1 MNPFEQLEYN
11 KIKSILAEECHSS
24 LGRELALSLQ
34 PLDEKKQ
41 IEYKLSF
48 TGEVQNLLKSG
59 ISFNFE
65 NVSDISKLLQ
75 EFEHQTYN
83 FEEFRKI
90 YFNILAANNITRHTD
105 EIEDSPL
112 YLALIGKIASL
123 DFLEKRFNDIFD
135 AEGEVKDSASKELT
149 SIRRRKKQLRINAIS
164 ALNKKIED
172 LATSNYLHDKI
183 VTQRDGR
190 FVIPVKEGATSFING
205 IVHGRSASKS
215 SIFIE
220 PQEVVGLNN
229 ELDLATNEEKQ
240 EIFRIFKEFTENI
253 LASKEIILTN
263 TKIVQ
268 ELDYYFAAARV
279 ANILQAEI
287 PQIEEKPFLNLNSAR
302 HPLLIYTYE
311 NYNDVIPF
319 DLELGKDFKLLLIS
333 GPNTGGKT
341 VTLKTVGL
349 LTLMALSGL
358 PIPAAESSCIGIFSN
373 IFADIGDY
381 QSLENAL
388 STFSSHIKNI
398 EGMVKTGSKDTLVLI
413 DEIGAATDPEQ
424 GSALAQAILER
435 LVEKE
440 VLGVITTHYT
450 ALKVFAEQHDNCVNA
465 AMQFDPEKHIPTY
478 QFKLGLPGNSF
489 AIEVA
494 SQLGLEETLIQRAK
508 ELTGNQNVELTN
520 LLKKM
525 TEEKLELSR
534 QNYQFQLKTA
544 LLNGKIEEHQQKI
557 SHLENETKEIKKQ
570 SIREAR
576 DFLTSLQKELNR
588 EIDNIKKTD
597 KEKRKTLLE
606 NSFKKITKM
615 NLDLA
620 RTENEFFEEKRIPLK
635 VPKTGQTVWVK
646 DVEMEGEII
655 EISANNIKIDM
666 NGIFLTT
673 TKDKLFKITSRKSKT
688 AQPKKVTLPV
698 RETKFELKLLGYRF
712 EEALLEIEIFI
723 DKAVMSDLPFVRIVH
738 GKGTGA
744 LRSKIRQ
751 YLKNNKKVLDF
762 YSPPPQAGGDGVTVV
777 KLEG

>member
-1 MNPFEQLEYN
+1 
-11 KIKSILAEECHSS
+11 
-24 LGRELALSLQ
+24 
-34 PLDEKKQ
+34 
-41 IEYKLSF
+41 
-48 TGEVQNLLKSG
+48 
-59 ISFNFE
+59 
-65 NVSDISKLLQ
+65 
-75 EFEHQTYN
+75 
-83 FEEFRKI
+83 
-90 YFNILAANNITRHTD
+90 
-105 EIEDSPL
+105 
-112 YLALIGKIASL
+112 
-123 DFLEKRFNDIFD
+123 
-135 AEGEVKDSASKELT
+135 
-149 SIRRRKKQLRINAIS
+149 
-164 ALNKKIED
+164 
-172 LATSNYLHDKI
+172 
-183 VTQRDGR
+183 
-190 FVIPVKEGATSFING
+190 
-205 IVHGRSASKS
+205 
-215 SIFIE
+215 
-220 PQEVVGLNN
+220 
-229 ELDLATNEEKQ
+229 
-240 EIFRIFKEFTENI
+240 
-253 LASKEIILTN
+253 
-263 TKIVQ
+263 
-268 ELDYYFAAARV
+268 
-279 ANILQAEI
+279 
-287 PQIEEKPFLNLNSAR
+287 
-302 HPLLIYTYE
+302 
-311 NYNDVIPF
+311 
-319 DLELGKDFKLLLIS
+319 
-333 GPNTGGKT
+333 
-341 VTLKTVGL
+341 
-349 LTLMALSGL
+349 
-358 PIPAAESSCIGIFSN
+358 
-373 IFADIGDY
+373 
-381 QSLENAL
+381 
-388 STFSSHIKNI
+388 
-398 EGMVKTGSKDTLVLI
+398 
-413 DEIGAATDPEQ
+413 
-424 GSALAQAILER
+424 
-435 LVEKE
+435 
-440 VLGVITTHYT
+440 
-450 ALKVFAEQHDNCVNA
+450 
-465 AMQFDPEKHIPTY
+465 MQFDPEKHIPTY

-508 ELTGNQNVELTN
+508 ELTGNQNVELTD

-544 LLNGKIEEHQQKI
+544 LLNRKIEEHQQKI

-655 EISANNIKIDM
+655 EISANNIKVDM

-712 EEALLEIEIFI
+712 EEALPEIEVFI